1 MTTPQTYTLGD
12 VTAAMMA
19 VLRETFERVAG
30 MYLDRGTSMFET
42 LVAVSAAEAS
52 RPVAPGASNIA
63 AQVNHTTYYIV
74 TIAEYLQGRE
84 PEGVDWDASWLVSEV
99 DDAEWADLVAAL
111 GRAYDELLML
121 MADPSAWHDDEPLE
135 GGIALV
141 AHCAYHLGEIR
152 RSLTFVQS

>member
-19 VLRETFERVAG
+19 ILRETFERVDG
-30 MYLDRGTSMFET
+30 MYLDQGTSMFET
-42 LVAVSAAEAS
+42 LATVSAAEAS

-74 TIAEYLQGRE
+74 TIGEYLQGRQ
-84 PEGVDWDASWLVSEV
+84 PESVDWDASWLVGEV
-99 DDAEWADLVAAL
+99 DETAWVALVAGL
-111 GRAYDELLML
+111 GKAYDELLML
-121 MADPSAWHDDEPLE
+121 IADPSAWQDDEPLE
-135 GGIALV
+135 GGIAMI

-152 RSLTFVQS
+152 RSLMFVQQ

>member
-12 VTAAMMA
+12 VTAAMLV
-19 VLRETFERVAG
+19 VLRETFERVEG
-30 MYLDRGTSMFET
+30 MYLDRGTAMFET
-42 LVAVSAAEAS
+42 LAAVSAAEAS
-52 RPVAPGASNIA
+52 RPVAPGASTIA

-84 PEGVDWDASWLVSEV
+84 PQGVDWDASWLIGAV
-99 DDAEWADLVAAL
+99 DDTEWAALVAAL
-111 GRAYDELLML
+111 GKAYDELLML
-121 MADPSAWHDDEPLE
+121 MTDPSAWQDDEPLE
-135 GGIALV
+135 GGIAMV